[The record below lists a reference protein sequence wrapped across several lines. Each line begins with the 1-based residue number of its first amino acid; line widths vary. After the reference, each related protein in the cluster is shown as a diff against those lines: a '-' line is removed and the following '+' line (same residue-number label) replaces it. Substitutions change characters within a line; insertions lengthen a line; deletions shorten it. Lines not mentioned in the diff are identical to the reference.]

1 MERGKAASAAI
12 ALALGSLL
20 ALASQAAASHVRPK
34 GATPLVV
41 PLVPAYKQC
50 LNPNRAHGAPLASPS
65 CNQPTLQTQYT
76 TIGTPDANGAGA
88 NSIGFFRFY
97 ARPADIRLSLSLTD
111 IRCTS
116 ATAASVCN
124 SANAADGP
132 DYSGEL
138 GINEVVRITDHN
150 NGSSLTEAATMT
162 DIPFPVK
169 VTCTNT
175 ASTAQGAECAITT
188 SANGVVPGSVTT
200 GQRTI
205 WEVGQVMVYDGGA
218 GGDLQTP
225 DGGFLLKQGL
235 FVP

>member
-1 MERGKAASAAI
+1 MQRGKAASAAVNL
-12 ALALGSLL
+12 ALASLL
-20 ALASQAAASHVRPK
+20 ALASPATASHVRPR
-34 GATPLVV
+34 GATPLVL

-50 LNPNRAHGAPLASPS
+50 LNPNHTHGAPLAFQS
-65 CNQPTLQTQYT
+65 CNPPTLQTQYT

-88 NSIGFFRFY
+88 NSIGSFRFD
-97 ARPADIRLSLSLTD
+97 AIPGDIRFSMRLTD
-111 IRCTS
+111 IRCAP

-138 GINEVVRITDHN
+138 QSSEVVRMTDHN
-150 NGSSLTEAATMT
+150 NGSSLTEAATLT

-175 ASTAQGAECAITT
+175 ASTAQGALCAITT
-188 SANGVVPGSVTT
+188 SANAVVPGSVTT

-205 WEVGQVMVYDGGA
+205 WELGQLVVYDGGA
-218 GGDLQTP
+218 GGDIQTP
-225 DGGFLLKQGL
+225 DGAPLVKQGL